1 MSREQLHW
9 HRALWARKPV
19 LSEVYSVW
27 FEMLLEA
34 APAGGRVI
42 EVGSGPGFLSAEAR
56 RRRPDLPWVATDL
69 IPVPWNDVV
78 ADGHRLPFRD
88 GCADAIVGL
97 DVIHH
102 LASPAAFFREAG
114 RVLTPGGR
122 LAFVEPWVSPLSF
135 VVYRLF
141 HQERCSIRLRDPWH
155 PFAAKGDGVKDA
167 FEGDAAILRALHR
180 ATSPERWRGLGFAP
194 PEIRLLN
201 AFAYLLSLG
210 FREASFLPGRLVR
223 SLVRFDES
231 TSSLAGALAL
241 RALAVWR
248 KHQP

>member
-1 MSREQLHW
+1 VSREQLHR

-19 LSEVYSVW
+19 LAEVYSVW
-27 FEMLLEA
+27 FGMLLEA

-42 EVGSGPGFLSAEAR
+42 EVGSGPGLLSAEAR
-56 RRRPDLPWVATDL
+56 RRRPDLRWIATDL
-69 IPVPWNDVV
+69 LPVPWNDVV

-88 GCADAIVGL
+88 GCADAVIGL

-102 LASPAAFFREAG
+102 LASPAAFFAEAG
-114 RVLTPGGR
+114 RVLTPAGR
-122 LAFVEPWVSPLSF
+122 LALVEPWVSPLSF

-141 HQERCSIRLRDPWH
+141 HQERCSLELRDPWH
-155 PFAAKGDGVKDA
+155 PFAAGGSGVKDA
-167 FEGDAAILRALHR
+167 FEGDAAVLRALHR
-180 ATSPERWRGLGFAP
+180 GTSPERWRDLGFAA
-194 PEIRLLN
+194 PEVRLLN

-210 FREASFLPGRLVR
+210 FREASLLPRCLVR
-223 SLVRFDES
+223 TLVGLDER
-231 TSSLAGALAL
+231 TSPLAGALAL